1 MSLSL
6 SSPPLE
12 DRQFQKTPP
21 RQKIDGKFWITASVR
36 DSHMLTLYL
45 NTCSILIIE
54 AGSIQILMFLGSFN
68 LTLMYFV
75 HFHYEIFQIFLKFGY
90 YIHTHLFYFI
100 WYSKLW
106 FPFTN
111 IEKRTSPTSL
121 TRLDLMLTWSVVKF
135 ADTVWGKYLMVLD
148 I

>member
-1 MSLSL
+1 
-6 SSPPLE
+6 
-12 DRQFQKTPP
+12 
-21 RQKIDGKFWITASVR
+21 
-36 DSHMLTLYL
+36 MLTLYL

-100 WYSKLW
+100 
-106 FPFTN
+106 
-111 IEKRTSPTSL
+111 
-121 TRLDLMLTWSVVKF
+121 
-135 ADTVWGKYLMVLD
+135 
-148 I
+148 